1 MKTITAAA
9 VLLAAVLSTAQ
20 ATPVA
25 LPTQSAAQAIALDDT
40 GLTHERI
47 CMRRCPGFN

>member
-25 LPTQSAAQAIALDDT
+25 QPATASVEAAALADT
-40 GLTHERI
+40 GLTQERI